1 VTGSRTGSKTEGPIA
16 KRGELLGRSRAF
28 PGKLVDLWLER
39 VRMPNGAEAELEMV
53 RHVGASAVVPL
64 TAEGDVLLVRQYR
77 HATGG
82 WLLEI
87 PAGTLEAGDEEPES
101 CAHRELIEE
110 TGFRARRIEALGWI
124 WTTPGFTDE
133 KIWLYLATE
142 LEQGE
147 QALEYDEVLSVERLP
162 LERAAEMARTGEIRD
177 AKTICGLTRAVHHL
191 GA

>member
-1 VTGSRTGSKTEGPIA
+1 MRRGRFEDRVLK
-16 KRGELLGRSRAF
+16 KGELLGRSQAF

-39 VRMPNGAEAELEMV
+39 VLMPNGAEAELEVV
-53 RHVGASAVVPL
+53 RHMGASAVVPL

-87 PAGTLEAGDEEPES
+87 PAGTLEGGDEEPET

-110 TGFRARRIEALGWI
+110 TGFRARQLEALGWI

-142 LEQGE
+142 LEQSE

-162 LERAAEMARTGEIRD
+162 LERAVAMAQAGEIRD

-191 GA
+191 RA